1 MGKVWEDTKIPKLWA
16 VKIFLVKQKSIQFT
30 KHDKRRFTKC
40 GKACEMTNIAMLQ
53 IPSSF

>member
-1 MGKVWEDTKIPKLWA
+1 MGKVWENTKIPKLWA

-40 GKACEMTNIAMLQ
+40 GKACEMTNIAML
-53 IPSSF
+53 